1 MKLDRPVAKNKNK
14 KYCKGN
20 EQYEGVDLLMSFPV
34 LNCFKN
40 NDNIWIDYECDS
52 YYNRPK
58 EI

>member
-34 LNCFKN
+34 LNCFTIEKKSQIWY
-40 NDNIWIDYECDS
+40 NI
-52 YYNRPK
+52 K
-58 EI
+58 